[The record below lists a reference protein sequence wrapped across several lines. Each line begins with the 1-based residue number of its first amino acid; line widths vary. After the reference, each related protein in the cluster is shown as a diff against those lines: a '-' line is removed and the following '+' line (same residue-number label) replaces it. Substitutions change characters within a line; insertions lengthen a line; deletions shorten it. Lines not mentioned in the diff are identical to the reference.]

1 MYVPY
6 GSNNQITTGTGGKFS
21 GQPPFIFTP
30 GMGTFNVYFNGT
42 TITWKLITPT
52 KNGNSQSNASA
63 NASSP
68 KCTIPITFE
77 SVNLATINMVNADVN
92 QNEGDKNLIPYP
104 NPTKGLVQFNIPN
117 SVITEKDVE
126 VFGETGIRYFV
137 TLHGNS
143 ANGKFSLDFSRLV
156 NGIYLIRV
164 KTNNGYKEYRIIKL

>member
-1 MYVPY
+1 
-6 GSNNQITTGTGGKFS
+6 
-21 GQPPFIFTP
+21 
-30 GMGTFNVYFNGT
+30 
-42 TITWKLITPT
+42 
-52 KNGNSQSNASA
+52 
-63 NASSP
+63 
-68 KCTIPITFE
+68 
-77 SVNLATINMVNADVN
+77 MVNADVN

>member
-1 MYVPY
+1 MWVPL
-6 GSNNQITTGTGGKFS
+6 GASNQITTGTGGKFS
-21 GQPPFIFTP
+21 GQPPFAFTP
-30 GMGTFNVYFNGT
+30 GSGTFNVYFNGT
-42 TITWKLITPT
+42 TITWKLTTPS
-52 KNGNSQSNASA
+52 KLGNIISTASA

-68 KCTIPITFE
+68 KCTVPITSE
-77 SVNLATINMVNADVN
+77 VLNMATINLANAAAN
-92 QNEGDKNLIPYP
+92 QNGVDQSLVPYP

-117 SVITEKDVE
+117 AVIGEKDVE

-137 TLHGNS
+137 TLNGNP